1 MQLVKGR
8 RIHGLSLLSTDAREK
23 FKTIYLR
30 TNLNN
35 RKISN
40 VGDVQVEESNIFP
53 KYLGKLCGF
62 GRIYRTWSKT

>member
-1 MQLVKGR
+1 MQLVKER
-8 RIHGLSLLSTDAREK
+8 WILSLLSIDVQEK
-23 FKTIYLR
+23 FKTIYL
-30 TNLNN
+30 TANLNS

-62 GRIYRTWSKT
+62 GRIHRTWRKT